1 MNFIVCFPIFSA
13 WVQPSRTPARRY
25 APGHTPDAS
34 LEAPGDGR
42 PTHTPTEMSAQFEEH
57 SHAKNVLPLWN
68 PKEEAN
74 AAAWRFGYS
83 VGRRII
89 HATLKTGVRPQKRQ
103 DETREMTVLGTILLI
118 ILILILIGSL
128 PTWPYSAG
136 WGYYP
141 SSGLG
146 LVVIIILILVL
157 LGRI

>member
-1 MNFIVCFPIFSA
+1 ML
-13 WVQPSRTPARRY
+13 
-25 APGHTPDAS
+25 DAS
-34 LEAPGDGR
+34 LEARGDGR
-42 PTHTPTEMSAQFEEH
+42 ASRNERPAGEH
-57 SHAKNVLPLWN
+57 SCAKNVLSLWN
-68 PKEEAN
+68 
-74 AAAWRFGYS
+74 AWRFGYS

-89 HATLKTGVRPQKRQ
+89 HTTLKGCETAEKIRQ
-103 DETREMTVLGTILLI
+103 DKTREMTVLGTILLI

-157 LGRI
+157 MGRI